1 MFKTTFILILP
12 EVILTF
18 MTCVALI
25 VDLFLDK
32 TRRWITYFITQSTL
46 VIVFVCLCFLWW
58 NTSGNILFDGSI
70 VIDKFSI
77 LLKII
82 IIIISSVIFL
92 YSKKHLNNIGIYI
105 GEYFVLAMLSI
116 LGMMIMVSSANFLTL
131 YLGIELLSLPIY
143 ALIAIT
149 KKYYTAYEASIKYF
163 IMGSIA
169 SAILLF
175 GVSFIYGITGT
186 INFIDV
192 SYLISEQGYNNN
204 IIVQIG
210 LVFIIIG
217 LAFKFGA
224 VPFHMWVPD
233 VYQGSPVPITL
244 FISTIPKLAVFGIA
258 YRLLSEV
265 FFYLSGIWEI
275 LFIIMAILSLFF
287 GNIVAIAQQNIKRM
301 FAYSA
306 IAHMGF
312 VFLGL
317 VSGIHDSYISSL
329 FYIIVYIFMS
339 LGVFAIIIC
348 ISKGII
354 ESEYIE
360 DFKGLHEK
368 NPWIAFLMMLLLL
381 SMSGIPPTVGF
392 YAKFLVLREIV
403 NLGYFF
409 IAILV
414 VISSVIGAFY
424 YLRIIKLM
432 YFDKLS
438 SDYNLNKNL
447 KNELNMTYFGIFILS
462 INGLFVLIFGIF
474 PFPLLS
480 LCQMVL
486 F

>member
-12 EVILTF
+12 EIILTF
-18 MTCVALI
+18 MACFILI
-25 VDLFLDK
+25 VDLFLDRTK
-32 TRRWITYFITQSTL
+32 KWITYFITQCTL
-46 VIVFVCLCFLWW
+46 VIIFITLCMLW
-58 NTSGNILFDGSI
+58 NTSGDILFNGSI

-82 IIIISSVIFL
+82 IIIISAIIFL
-92 YSKKHLNNIGIYI
+92 YSKRHLNNIGIYI
-105 GEYFVLAMLSI
+105 GEYFVLALLSI
-116 LGMMIMVSSANFLTL
+116 LGMMVMISSVNFLTL

-143 ALIAIT
+143 ALISIT
-149 KKYYTAYEASIKYF
+149 KKYYNAYEASIKYF
-163 IMGSIA
+163 VMGSIA

-175 GVSFIYGITGT
+175 GVSFVYGILGT
-186 INFIDV
+186 INFIDL
-192 SYLISEQGYNNN
+192 SYLISEQGCNN

-210 LVFIIIG
+210 LVFIISG
-217 LAFKFGA
+217 LAFKFGV

-244 FISTIPKLAVFGIA
+244 FISTIPKLAVFGMA

-265 FFYLSGIWEI
+265 FGNLSNIWEFMLI
-275 LFIIMAILSLFF
+275 FMGIFSLLL
-287 GNIVAIAQQNIKRM
+287 GNIVAIVQQNIKRM

-312 VFLGL
+312 VLLGL
-317 VSGIHDSYISSL
+317 VSGIHDNYISAL
-329 FYIIVYIFMS
+329 FYIIIYLVMS
-339 LGVFAIIIC
+339 LGVFAVIIC
-348 ISKGII
+348 ISKGVI

-360 DFKGLHEK
+360 NFKGLHER

-392 YAKFLVLREIV
+392 YSKFLILREIV
-403 NLGYFF
+403 NLGYFTVAV
-409 IAILV
+409 IV
-414 VISSVIGAFY
+414 VLSSVIGAFY
-424 YLRIIKLM
+424 YLRIIKVM

-438 SDYNLNKNL
+438 FYYISELHDK
-447 KNELNMTYFGIFILS
+447 KSLNMNNFGIFILS
-462 INGLFVLIFGIF
+462 INGLLVLFLGIF

-480 LCQMVL
+480 LCKIVL